1 MANMNQNK
9 KAAIAAELKK
19 VVPSDW
25 KYSLAVKHH
34 STIVMTIKSAP
45 IDLLRCFAESDY
57 YKHDEATYKDV
68 NVYHYQRN
76 ITDPEIAKIFN
87 DIISALNTGN
97 WDRSDL
103 MTDYHDVG
111 HYVDLQ
117 IGRWDKPFICTAEL
131 EAA

>member
-1 MANMNQNK
+1 MAYMNQTK

-19 VVPSDW
+19 VVPADW
-25 KYSLAVKHH
+25 KYSLAVRNGM
-34 STIVMTIKSAP
+34 SIVMTIKSAP

-57 YKHDEATYKDV
+57 YKHEEATHKDV

-76 ITDPEIAKIFN
+76 ITDQEIAEIFN
-87 DIISALNTGN
+87 KIIVALNTEN
-97 WDRSDL
+97 WDRSDS
-103 MTDYHDVG
+103 MSDYFDVG